1 MDMKRFSICLV
12 VLIVP
17 FVTFAEKDRI
27 EITTLDGSRVQV
39 SREAIA
45 QANNVIKRA
54 DEPSI
59 LEGGLQKSLIQ
70 DSEKSGIERY
80 HLSIKGYSMPN
91 RPESYIE
98 RHR

>member
-1 MDMKRFSICLV
+1 MKRFSVCLV

-27 EITTLDGSRVQV
+27 EITTVDGSKVQV

-45 QANNVIKRA
+45 QANSVIKRA
-54 DEPSI
+54 DEHSI
-59 LEGGLQKSLIQ
+59 LEGGLQKSLSP
-70 DSEKSGIERY
+70 DSEKSGIDRY
-80 HLSIKGYSMPN
+80 NLSFRGYSMPS

>member
-1 MDMKRFSICLV
+1 MKRFSVCLV

-27 EITTLDGSRVQV
+27 EIKTVDGLKVEV
-39 SREAIA
+39 SAEA
-45 QANNVIKRA
+45 IKRA
-54 DEPSI
+54 NIAIKRNEEPSI
-59 LEGGLQKSLIQ
+59 LEGGLQKSLSQ
-70 DSEKSGIERY
+70 DSEKSGIDRY
-80 HLSIKGYSMPN
+80 NLSFRGYSMPS